1 MRSVIHAIQT
11 CLLAAL
17 CACSGAD
24 PAATPPAFGGVAAL
38 NANLSAS
45 EPIANYAAE
54 YRAVAALGVRGAQT
68 AAPWRSLN
76 PTASTYDL
84 TLLTNP
90 YFGPAALAGY
100 GFTRIFLN
108 VPVVALTERAL
119 PDDLAALPFDD
130 PAVKARLRALLD
142 RVLPLLPDA
151 VTFLALGNEV
161 DAYFAARPA
170 EWAAFVELVT
180 DARAHVKSQRPALA
194 VGVTTTFAAATGAQ
208 AAPIAALNASMDFI
222 ALTYYPV
229 DSRSFAPRAP
239 TTVASDVTA
248 MLALHPSKPIVL
260 QEWGYPSSTSLG
272 SDESRQAEFIARSF
286 AAWRAA
292 GATRIPFIGFF
303 KYRDWNA
310 AHCAAVSGQGAGGSF
325 FEFLCSLGLLRN
337 DGTRKAAYQAFLDQ
351 LSAGN

>member
-1 MRSVIHAIQT
+1 MRSVLRAIQA
-11 CLLAAL
+11 CLFVAL
-17 CACSGAD
+17 CACSGAE
-24 PAATPPAFGGVAAL
+24 PSAPPPAFGGVAAL

-45 EPIANYAAE
+45 EPIANYSAE
-54 YRAVAALGVRGAQT
+54 YRAIAALGVRGAQT

-76 PTASTYDL
+76 PSANTYDL

-119 PDDLAALPFDD
+119 PADLATLAFND

-142 RVLPLLPDA
+142 QVLPQLPA
-151 VTFLALGNEV
+151 QVQYLALGNEV
-161 DAYFAARPA
+161 DAYFATRPA

-180 DARAHVKSQRPALA
+180 DARAHVKSLRPALA

-208 AAPIAALNASMDFI
+208 AAAIAQMNAAMDFI
-222 ALTYYPV
+222 ALTYYPI
-229 DSRSFAPRAP
+229 DSRTFAPRAP
-239 TTVASDVTA
+239 ATVAADVSA
-248 MLALHPSKPIVL
+248 MLALDANKPIVL
-260 QEWGYPSSTSLG
+260 QEWGYPSSAALG
-272 SDESRQAEFIARSF
+272 SGEPQQAEFIARSF

-292 GATRIPFIGFF
+292 GANRIPFIGFF

-310 AHCAAVSGQGAGGSF
+310 AHCAAVSGQSAGGSF

-337 DGTRKAAYQAFLDQ
+337 DGVRKAAFQTFIDQ